1 MNYYEIKNLID
12 FIKEQDRV
20 ELKKLRNK
28 KYHVILLEYLES
40 ELSSFDYEKNDSYD
54 ILKQIFKPLSM
65 LEYNS
70 TERNYIYNK
79 LQDIRFIIKELL
91 VNKPKD
97 IDKGNENYKILKKCI
112 DRIEIL
118 SLSILYNHQKKYSNK
133 KIELAKF
140 IIFEIK
146 NINILKDYF
155 LKYPYLIN
163 FLEEE
168 NKEILLNLIYLYIE
182 SLKKHIKDKKNG
194 YLDELLYYEEALN
207 GILKAPK
214 LKLSTPLK
222 YELIE
227 ILNKEISNSSS
238 EYTLKQKN
246 RFIFFIN
253 MLLFKIEGLEY
264 EYDIESLSYKYDI
277 DLTFNKAVEL
287 ETSNIC
293 FHIKKSNKEDRNEY
307 IYTFDKENTKDYD
320 DGLSISY
327 KDGIYHLGI
336 HIADPLKIIPVNSIV
351 FDEAYHRT
359 TSIYLPGKTLNMYP
373 EIFST
378 DLFSLKEKH
387 YRNVRSYY
395 FDIDAQNGQIIN
407 EYFEKKYAFISKNCT
422 YNQFEKILK
431 RGTND
436 IQLEKAIYYL
446 SKIGILL
453 KNYFKFDDLYIEK
466 NRVKDNV
473 TSTNIIGNTSGE
485 KVVESAM
492 VFVNHRIAKY
502 FSDRNYPFPYRNHI
516 LNKKYLEEL
525 KKYRE
530 IFKKDSSNKDVLAQ
544 IDFMMNMYPKSYYES
559 VSRGH
564 NGIGVPC
571 YSHVTSPIRRMAD
584 NIANICQDKL
594 YFNNPNTEK
603 LKVLRDF
610 VQKSCEYINNKS
622 IATEKFYSEYA
633 KKIYALKK

>member
-1 MNYYEIKNLID
+1 MNYYDIKKLID
-12 FIKEQDRV
+12 FIKEQDSV
-20 ELKKLRNK
+20 ELKKMRHK
-28 KYHVILLEYLES
+28 KYHIILLEYLES
-40 ELSSFDYEKNDSYD
+40 ELSSFDYEKNNSYD

-97 IDKGNENYKILKKCI
+97 IDKGNDNYKILKKCI

-118 SLSILYNHQKKYSNK
+118 SLSILYNHQKRYSNK

-146 NINILKDYF
+146 NINILEDYF
-155 LKYPYLIN
+155 FKYPYLIN

-168 NKEILLNLIYLYIE
+168 NKEILLDLIYSYIE
-182 SLKKHIKDKKNG
+182 ALKKHIKDKKNG

-222 YELIE
+222 YELIK
-227 ILNKEISNSSS
+227 ILNNEVSNASF

-253 MLLFKIEGLEY
+253 LLLFKIEGLEY
-264 EYDIESLSYKYDI
+264 EFDIESLSYKYDI
-277 DLTFNKAVEL
+277 DLAFNKAVEL

-293 FHIKKSNKEDRNEY
+293 FHIKKSNKENSNEF

-336 HIADPLKIIPVNSIV
+336 HIADPLKIIPINSIV

-395 FDIDAQNGQIIN
+395 FDIDAKNGQIIN
-407 EYFEKKYAFISKNCT
+407 EYFEKKYTFISKNCT
-422 YNQFEKILK
+422 YDEFAQVLSH
-431 RGTND
+431 GTDDTN
-436 IQLEKAIYYL
+436 LEQTIYYL
-446 SKIGILL
+446 SKISLLL
-453 KNYFKFDDLYIEK
+453 KNYFKFDELYIKK
-466 NRVKDNV
+466 NRVKDNI

-492 VFVNHRIAKY
+492 VFTNHRVAKY
-502 FSDRNYPFPYRNHI
+502 FSDRDLPFPYRNHI
-516 LNKKYLEEL
+516 LNEVFLKEL
-525 KKYRE
+525 KKYKE
-530 IFKKDSSNKDVLAQ
+530 IFKDDSSNKDVLAQ
-544 IDFMMNMYPKSYYES
+544 INFMMNMYPKSYYES
-559 VSRGH
+559 VSKGH
-564 NGIGVPC
+564 DGLGVSC

-584 NIANICQDKL
+584 NIANICEDKL
-594 YFNNPNTEK
+594 YFSNASIEEVK
-603 LKVLRDF
+603 ALREY
-610 VQKSCEYINNKS
+610 VQLSCEYINNKS
-622 IATEKFYSEYA
+622 VATEKFYSEYS
-633 KKIYALKK
+633 KKIYS